1 MNLASMVEKKPVKL
15 NNMLEFLMFDIF
27 LLTLKRLSVDCKIGN
42 SLVRVTW
49 TDYLKIFLYY

>member
-1 MNLASMVEKKPVKL
+1 MVEKKPIKL

-27 LLTLKRLSVDCKIGN
+27 LLTLKRLSVDSKMGN